1 MRLRLLLAAVL
12 LASPLAA
19 QQTEILTR
27 TLTTTLTRTPPS
39 DYYVVPVING
49 APVMRGSPQ
58 CPPYTS
64 QTFVPTADRARW
76 IRGMTRRFIQQDL
89 ASGALTSPLSRQTTD
104 AILAIDLGQ
113 TFYDRQI
120 YGTYQVPPDYTP
132 NCGTF
137 LCTCAAGVATIPPSI
152 ATDDPSRVESLVAW
166 ETCNATL
173 GLLQRGDL
181 ADGSYVSSVTRR
193 VEQWLGGWQAQ

>member
-113 TFYDRQI
+113 TFLDRPL
-120 YGTYQVPPDYTP
+120 YGTYSVPPGWAP
-132 NCGTF
+132 NCGTAW
-137 LCTCAAGVATIPPSI
+137 CGCAAGSGAIPPTI
-152 ATDDPSRVESLVAW
+152 ATDDPSRVEALLSW
-166 ETCNATL
+166 ETSNATL

-181 ADGSYVSSVTRR
+181 ADGIYVSSVVSR
-193 VEQWLGGWQAQ
+193 VRDWLGGWESN